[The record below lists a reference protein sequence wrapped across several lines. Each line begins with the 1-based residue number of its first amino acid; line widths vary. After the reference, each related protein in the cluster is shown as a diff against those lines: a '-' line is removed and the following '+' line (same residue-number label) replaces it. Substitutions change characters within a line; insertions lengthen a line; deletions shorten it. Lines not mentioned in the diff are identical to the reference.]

1 MRQNGCSN
9 KHIMGS
15 RTCHSVAAAPH
26 YFKIVSFVYVS
37 LVSPISRLSV
47 ITDPLRL
54 SAAGKMYMAG
64 EWLRMEPGCIYIQ
77 RKEKFKWDSDGGSK
91 IVVAYYSVTQCLQC
105 VVTAEVEERQ
115 VDGGGGR
122 HEKATES

>member
-1 MRQNGCSN
+1 M
-9 KHIMGS
+9 
-15 RTCHSVAAAPH
+15 
-26 YFKIVSFVYVS
+26 YVQH
-37 LVSPISRLSV
+37 
-47 ITDPLRL
+47 
-54 SAAGKMYMAG
+54 GYMAS